1 MPPAAHSSTAIQSN
15 GPGDAISSIARTTS
29 PSTTISASQRSRCNI
44 MRPSYHQVKTSSK
57 CQMPPATRQ
66 TRVKKA
72 QSIPQMRTS
81 CFSLFPFWEI
91 LSVRISFCAALRS
104 ASHTDL
110 PGPSVILTQL
120 RRSVCTAKHLRG
132 AAQTA
137 LCPAP
142 PPPLY
147 LGGCYRPPDPPLGG
161 SPHFTAEAQ
170 AGPASAC
177 KVAGGDRR
185 PLRPALAAVG
195 TWGRTGL
202 TPCAPARPWA
212 CAPAVCLRRPPGFR
226 AVAFLSLGRCLVF
239 SSVCFGGSR
248 ELPSSFG
255 SFVGGVVGR
264 VLAAAPRASFSVG
277 CAAGGDA
284 LALQSL
290 AVRGAASRVSVFC
303 AGDASGA
310 GFWRFSAFS
319 VVQSVVAAGASPV
332 WLAGGPLSAPLGE
345 RLAARSRGRS
355 SLAASRCRSRAG
367 FCSRPCRV
375 ARSLRPGRLR
385 LPASRSS
392 SSVAGGILLCSLRC
406 WRVVRGRRCSVAR
419 SSAGSFGSRPAL
431 CCPRGPR
438 SAVRRV
444 AGCRGVRS
452 RRLAV
457 RLVLARRC
465 SRAVRSARSASAAEL
480 PAVLGPRGV
489 GRAAP
494 FFAVSEA
501 TSSRNL
507 RQDTVKKPITPAT
520 HLRSYSLIISRAMQ
534 SNKGRHHY
542 NGTKRTTWST

>member
-212 CAPAVCLRRPPGFR
+212 CAPAVRLRRPPGFR

-248 ELPSSFG
+248 ELPSCFG
-255 SFVGGVVGR
+255 AFVGGVVGR

-345 RLAARSRGRS
+345 RLAARSRAALVPGGVPVSVACWFLFSPVSRG
-355 SLAASRCRSRAG
+355 SLAAARAAASAGIPVVVFCCGWESSLLAPLLAGWLRGSPVLGGPFVGG
-367 FCSRPCRV
+367 FV
-375 ARSLRPGRLR
+375 W
-385 LPASRSS
+385 LPAGAVLPPWASVGGAARGGLSRR
-392 SSVAGGILLCSLRC
+392 AFAAACGAPG
-406 WRVVRGRRCSVAR
+406 A
-419 SSAGSFGSRPAL
+419 RPAVFS
-431 CCPRGPR
+431 CG
-438 SAVRRV
+438 A
-444 AGCRGVRS
+444 
-452 RRLAV
+452 
-457 RLVLARRC
+457 
-465 SRAVRSARSASAAEL
+465 
-480 PAVLGPRGV
+480 LGPLGF
-489 GRAAP
+489 G
-494 FFAVSEA
+494 
-501 TSSRNL
+501 
-507 RQDTVKKPITPAT
+507 
-520 HLRSYSLIISRAMQ
+520 
-534 SNKGRHHY
+534 G
-542 NGTKRTTWST
+542 